1 MSKEI
6 KQTDAELALSSI
18 KSQFVNLNRFKLRVE
33 ADADLRSLTA
43 LHLDINKVISYVTG
57 LRPQLEALDEQY
69 DMDCTDTIIA
79 SEIISLMD
87 SGSTSYTSISMGDA
101 QTRGVIIYGLTHH
114 MDIPTIIEYFY
125 YQLDVRQGIT
135 SKPYFKLHKGV
146 YTAPYSNRAV
156 LGLYRDYIDQAS
168 SLIVHMINYY
178 KEHNADKGLSKTANT
193 ALALDKYPKY
203 FKYAHDITAHNYN
216 ELMLNNTDG
225 VASYSE
231 ELVSKWDTLLKGL
244 PKPNAYKFS
253 ETDPELILVKPNT
266 ARDIVIEGQQLSHC
280 VGGYTGRVA
289 KGDTNIF
296 FLRHK
301 NSPDVPWVTVE
312 VKNNGVIKQ
321 AYGHSDSIIPKVAH
335 RYLHAW
341 AKKQGYKETYATPN
355 Y

>member
-57 LRPQLEALDEQY
+57 LRPQLEA
-69 DMDCTDTIIA
+69 
-79 SEIISLMD
+79 
-87 SGSTSYTSISMGDA
+87 
-101 QTRGVIIYGLTHH
+101 
-114 MDIPTIIEYFY
+114 
-125 YQLDVRQGIT
+125 
-135 SKPYFKLHKGV
+135 
-146 YTAPYSNRAV
+146 
-156 LGLYRDYIDQAS
+156 
-168 SLIVHMINYY
+168 
-178 KEHNADKGLSKTANT
+178 
-193 ALALDKYPKY
+193 
-203 FKYAHDITAHNYN
+203 
-216 ELMLNNTDG
+216 
-225 VASYSE
+225 
-231 ELVSKWDTLLKGL
+231 
-244 PKPNAYKFS
+244 YKFS
-253 ETDPELILVKPNT
+253 ETDPELILVKPNI
-266 ARDIVIEGQQLSHC
+266 ARDIVIEGQQLAHC

-341 AKKQGYKETYATPN
+341 AKKQGYKETYVVPK